1 MSFKHLMAR
10 KAASE
15 AANPVTLPHAAAAPA
30 AHAPAPAPAA
40 VPAPTAAAAPAHQAR
55 TAPGA
60 TLIHGANQR
69 VEAAQARVRQLE
81 AELADRP
88 PLELPLEAL
97 DSVPGRRRRLT
108 AEEYAELRENLRHN
122 PLVHP
127 VVVRP
132 RAGGR
137 FEIVSGENR
146 VAVYR
151 ELGRTTIRVSVL
163 ELGDREV
170 DRAAF
175 FANLLAAPL
184 PDFEKWRGFA
194 REKDSSGATQA
205 ELARLAGVPEAT
217 LSKLFAFARLPA
229 EVLALIEQ
237 RPESIGA
244 NCAEELAKVC
254 TTPASVVRAVEAVR
268 LVMEGRLQQRQAA
281 AHVRSAPRALKPASS
296 PVRINAGRFR
306 FAELSVGESA
316 VRVNFSAKVDMAR
329 VQARMEALLKEMAAE
344 LVQESTKAVQA

>member
-15 AANPVTLPHAAAAPA
+15 AANPVTLPHGSG
-30 AHAPAPAPAA
+30 APAA
-40 VPAPTAAAAPAHQAR
+40 VSMVPAAPVPAATAPAHQAK

-69 VEAAQARVRQLE
+69 VEAAQARLRQLE
-81 AELADRP
+81 AELASRP
-88 PLELPLEAL
+88 PLELPLDML

-108 AEEYAELRENLRHN
+108 PEEYGELRENLRHN

-132 RAGGR
+132 KPGGR

-146 VAVYR
+146 VAIYL
-151 ELGRTTIRVSVL
+151 ELGRATIRVSVL
-163 ELGDREV
+163 ELTDSEV
-170 DRAAF
+170 NRAAF

-194 REKDSSGATQA
+194 REKEASGATQA

-217 LSKLFAFARLPA
+217 LSKLFAFSRLPA
-229 EVLALIEQ
+229 EVVALIEQ

-244 NCAEELAKVC
+244 NCAEELAKLC
-254 TTPASVVRAVEAVR
+254 ATPGNIARAVEAVR
-268 LVMEGRLQQRQAA
+268 LVMDGRLLQKQAA
-281 AHVRSAPRALKPASS
+281 AHVRATPRPAKAPVKS
-296 PVRINAGRFR
+296 VRINAGRFR
-306 FAELSVGESA
+306 FAELFVGEA
-316 VRVNFSAKVDMAR
+316 GMRVTFSAGVDMAQA
-329 VQARMEALLKEMAAE
+329 QARVEALLKGMAAE
-344 LVQESTKAVQA
+344 AAAEASQAKTR

>member
-15 AANPVTLPHAAAAPA
+15 AANPVTLPHTADAPA
-30 AHAPAPAPAA
+30 APVTTTPAP
-40 VPAPTAAAAPAHQAR
+40 AAPAHQAK

-81 AELADRP
+81 AELAGRP
-88 PLELPLEAL
+88 PLELPLDML
-97 DSVPGRRRRLT
+97 DSVPGRQRRLT

-132 RAGGR
+132 KPLGR
-137 FEIVSGENR
+137 YEVVSGENR
-146 VAVYR
+146 VSVYR
-151 ELGRTTIRVSVL
+151 ELGRATIRVSVL
-163 ELGDREV
+163 ELTDSEA

-194 REKDSSGATQA
+194 REKEASGATQV

-217 LSKLFAFARLPA
+217 LSKLFAFSRLPA
-229 EVLALIEQ
+229 EVVALIEQ

-244 NCAEELAKVC
+244 NCAEELAKLC
-254 TTPASVVRAVEAVR
+254 TTPKNITRAVEAVR
-268 LVMEGRLQQRQAA
+268 LVMSGQLLQKQAA
-281 AHVRSAPRALKPASS
+281 AHVRATPRPAKAPVKS
-296 PVRINAGRFR
+296 VRINAGRFR
-306 FAELSVGESA
+306 FAELTVGETA
-316 VRVNFSAKVDMAR
+316 MRVTFSAGIDMAH
-329 VQARMEALLKEMAAE
+329 VQARVEALLKELAAE
-344 LVQESTKAVQA
+344 AAAEAGRANAG

>member
-15 AANPVTLPHAAAAPA
+15 AANPVTLPHGSGAPA
-30 AHAPAPAPAA
+30 AASAVPAAPAPAA
-40 VPAPTAAAAPAHQAR
+40 TAPAHQAK

-69 VEAAQARVRQLE
+69 VEAAQARLRQLE
-81 AELADRP
+81 AELASRP
-88 PLELPLEAL
+88 PLELPLDML

-108 AEEYAELRENLRHN
+108 PEEYGELRENLRHN

-132 RAGGR
+132 KPGGR

-146 VAVYR
+146 VAIYL
-151 ELGRTTIRVSVL
+151 ELGRATIRVSVL
-163 ELGDREV
+163 ELTDSEV
-170 DRAAF
+170 NRAAF

-194 REKDSSGATQA
+194 REKEASGATQA

-217 LSKLFAFARLPA
+217 LSKLFAFSRLPA
-229 EVLALIEQ
+229 EVVALIEQ

-244 NCAEELAKVC
+244 NCAEDLAKLC
-254 TTPASVVRAVEAVR
+254 TTPRNVARAVEAVR
-268 LVMEGRLQQRQAA
+268 LVMDGQLLQKQAA
-281 AHVRSAPRALKPASS
+281 AHVRATPRPPKVPVKS
-296 PVRINAGRFR
+296 VRINAGRFR
-306 FAELSVGESA
+306 FAELTVGEA
-316 VRVNFSAKVDMAR
+316 AMRVTFAAAIDMAQA
-329 VQARMEALLKEMAAE
+329 QARVEALLKEMAAE
-344 LVQESTKAVQA
+344 ATAEASQAKAR

>member
-15 AANPVTLPHAAAAPA
+15 AANPVTLPHAAAAST
-30 AHAPAPAPAA
+30 APSPAPAA
-40 VPAPTAAAAPAHQAR
+40 APAPAAPAHQAR

-127 VVVRP
+127 IVVRP

-151 ELGRTTIRVSVL
+151 ELGRATIRVSVL
-163 ELGDREV
+163 ELGDMEA

-194 REKDSSGATQA
+194 REKEASGATQA
-205 ELARLAGVPEAT
+205 ELARLAGVAEAT

-237 RPESIGA
+237 HPESIGA

-254 TTPASVVRAVEAVR
+254 TTPANVARAVEAVR

-281 AHVRSAPRALKPASS
+281 AHVRATPRASKPASRA
-296 PVRINAGRFR
+296 VRINAGRFR
-306 FAELSVGESA
+306 FAEMSVGDSA
-316 VRVNFSAKVDMAR
+316 VRVSFSAKVDMAL
-329 VQARMEALLKEMAAE
+329 VQARMEALLRDMAAE
-344 LVQESTKAVQA
+344 LVQESPRGPQT

>member
-15 AANPVTLPHAAAAPA
+15 AANPVTLPHAAGAPA
-30 AHAPAPAPAA
+30 TDPSPAPAA
-40 VPAPTAAAAPAHQAR
+40 TPAVAAPAHQAK

-69 VEAAQARVRQLE
+69 VEAAQTRVRQLE
-81 AELADRP
+81 AELAGRP
-88 PLELPLEAL
+88 PLELPLDML

-108 AEEYAELRENLRHN
+108 ADEYGELRENLRHN

-127 VVVRP
+127 IVVRP
-132 RAGGR
+132 KPGGR
-137 FEIVSGENR
+137 FEVVSGENR
-146 VAVYR
+146 VAIYR
-151 ELGRTTIRVSVL
+151 ELGRTAIRVSVL
-163 ELGDREV
+163 ELTDTEV

-194 REKDSSGATQA
+194 REKEASGATQA

-217 LSKLFAFARLPA
+217 LSKLFAFSRLPA
-229 EVLALIEQ
+229 EVVALIEQ

-244 NCAEELAKVC
+244 NCAEELAKLC
-254 TTPASVVRAVEAVR
+254 TTPQNIARAVSAVQ
-268 LVMEGRLQQRQAA
+268 LVMDGQLLQKQAA
-281 AHVRSAPRALKPASS
+281 AHVRAAPRPKAKAPVKS
-296 PVRINAGRFR
+296 VRINAGRFR
-306 FAELSVGESA
+306 FAELAVGEA
-316 VRVNFSAKVDMAR
+316 ALRVSFFAGIDMEQAQAR
-329 VQARMEALLKEMAAE
+329 VEALLKEMAEEAAAE
-344 LVQESTKAVQA
+344 MEQGKAG